1 MAARNAITLI
11 QKSGPKSSSTEFLQ
25 LRCHIRPGASKVREG
40 VAAVTDESVELCVA
54 APPQD
59 GKANKAVIEILSE
72 RIMSSFDEL
81 LDILGV
87 PKSDLQITHGMK
99 TRDKTISVAS
109 TSFRREK
116 GSGSSEDLVALV
128 RQKLVSQ
135 ESGS

>member
-11 QKSGPKSSSTEFLQ
+11 QKSKSSSPEILQ

-40 VAAVTDESVELCVA
+40 VAAVTDESVELCVS

-72 RIMSSFDEL
+72 
-81 LDILGV
+81 ILGV

-109 TSFRREK
+109 AYFRRGKDGE
-116 GSGSSEDLVALV
+116 SDEDLVAMIK
-128 RQKLVSQ
+128 QKLLGQEVS
-135 ESGS
+135 

>member
-11 QKSGPKSSSTEFLQ
+11 QKSGPKSSTIEILQ

-40 VAAVTDESVELCVA
+40 IAAVTEESVELCVS

-59 GKANKAVIEILSE
+59 GKANKAVIELLSE
-72 RIMSSFDEL
+72 
-81 LDILGV
+81 ILGV

-109 TSFRREK
+109 TCFRRGKEP
-116 GSGSSEDLVALV
+116 GNNEDLVALV
-128 RQKLVSQ
+128 RQRLLSQ
-135 ESGS
+135 ESDA

>member
-1 MAARNAITLI
+1 MAARSAITLI

-40 VAAVTDESVELCVA
+40 VAAVTDESVELCVS

-72 RIMSSFDEL
+72 
-81 LDILGV
+81 ILGV

-109 TSFRREK
+109 TCFRRGK
-116 GSGSSEDLVALV
+116 GSESNEDLVALV
-128 RQKLVSQ
+128 RQKLLSQ
-135 ESGS
+135 ESDA

>member
-1 MAARNAITLI
+1 MAARNAVTLI
-11 QKSGPKSSSTEFLQ
+11 QKSAKGSSASAEILQ

-72 RIMSSFDEL
+72 
-81 LDILGV
+81 ILGV

-109 TSFRREK
+109 SCLRRGKNTGEA
-116 GSGSSEDLVALV
+116 EDLVALV
-128 RQKLVSQ
+128 REKLLSQ
-135 ESGS
+135 A